1 MIITVRL
8 MGLNMSPD
16 ASSIT
21 LELSDGATVEH
32 ALKKLVS
39 VAEMPWTV
47 DDLMM
52 HVMLVQNRRA
62 NKKDVL
68 EDNDTLIVLK
78 TLEGG

>member
-1 MIITVRL
+1 MKVTVRL
-8 MGLNMSPD
+8 MGLDMSPD
-16 ASSIT
+16 AS
-21 LELSDGATVEH
+21 SDGATVEH